1 MSRRRRVASRLL
13 ASVLAV
19 GAAAGGVTCASADA
33 PTPQTASS
41 DAPGRPWG
49 ATTKADAS
57 SDEREERDAPSKPAP
72 TITQSVTIAPPPP
85 PAEPMP
91 ATAGLVDSAGPAGM
105 KKEAIA
111 EARRQAETESKASS
125 SQRVSAAAMTG
136 DSDRIAPPPADQ
148 GGTFVHAG
156 TNPFI
161 DTRTDNLSTFAVD
174 VDTGSFTF
182 ARRFLKQGNL
192 PPDSA
197 VRVEEWVNAMHYG
210 YAAPPKSQTVP
221 FSIHVAGAPS
231 PIARGKHLVRV
242 ALQGK
247 QVSTAERGPTHLVF
261 LVDISGSMEAHDKLP
276 LAKDAMHKMVD
287 GLRSDDSIALVT
299 YAGATGIVLPTTSLR
314 EKARIHA
321 AIDRL
326 SSGGGTNMGSG
337 MELAYREAAKQLGGG
352 RSARVVV
359 LSDGD
364 ANIGRTS
371 HQDIL
376 KSVKG
381 YVSEG
386 VMMST
391 VGFGTGN
398 YNDHLMEQLANAGNG
413 AYTYIDSQKTAERFF
428 VHELNGMLE
437 TIAQDVKIQV
447 EWNADVVARYRLVGY
462 ENRDIADVDFRNDKK
477 DAGEIGA
484 GHAVT
489 ALYELELTST
499 SPSGPL
505 GTVRV
510 RAKQPRGTRADEHTV
525 SIAASVIHDRPGDL
539 DADARTAAAV
549 ALAAE
554 ILRRSP
560 YAEGRTLS
568 EAAALLREAATGPWA
583 AERLELAR
591 DLVRIEPRLAAR

>member
-1 MSRRRRVASRLL
+1 VAEVFMSRAHARLL
-13 ASVLAV
+13 ASVLAISTASVV
-19 GAAAGGVTCASADA
+19 GCASAEA
-33 PTPQTASS
+33 PAAEPSS
-41 DAPGRPWG
+41 
-49 ATTKADAS
+49 S
-57 SDEREERDAPSKPAP
+57 SSLSPS
-72 TITQSVTIAPPPP
+72 PPPP
-85 PAEPMP
+85 PAPAGGDAPRAVEE
-91 ATAGLVDSAGPAGM
+91 ATADAAGPTTAARAPAP
-105 KKEAIA
+105 EPAATRESARRDAIA
-111 EARRQAETESKASS
+111 VAKQAAQAAAAGRTKNEAESKAMPHAVGKKDKALMPSDDD
-125 SQRVSAAAMTG
+125 RVA
-136 DSDRIAPPPADQ
+136 PADQ

-161 DTRTDNLSTFAVD
+161 ETASDALSTFAVD

-182 ARRFLKQGNL
+182 ARRYLKQGDL
-192 PPDSA
+192 PPDAA
-197 VRVEEWVNAMHYG
+197 VRVEEWVNAMHYS
-210 YAAPPKSQTVP
+210 YAAPPKAQAVP
-221 FSIHVAGAPS
+221 FAIHVAGAPS

-247 QVSTAERGPTHLVF
+247 QVTTAERGPTHLVF
-261 LVDISGSMEAHDKLP
+261 LVDVSGSMEAHDKLP

-287 GLRSDDSIALVT
+287 GLRADDSIALVT
-299 YAGATGIVLPTTSLR
+299 YAGSTGVVLPTTSLR

-371 HQDIL
+371 HQAIL
-376 KSVKG
+376 SSVKG

-413 AYTYIDSQKTAERFF
+413 AYTYIDSAKTAERFF
-428 VHELNGMLE
+428 VHELNGTLE

-447 EWNADVVARYRLVGY
+447 EWNSDVVSRYRLVGY

-489 ALYELELTST
+489 ALYEVELTST

-510 RAKQPRGTRADEHTV
+510 RAKQPRGSRADEHSVAITP
-525 SIAASVIHDRPGDL
+525 SVIQDRPGDL
-539 DADARTAAAV
+539 DDDARAAAAV

-554 ILRRSP
+554 VLRRSP

-568 EAAALLREAATGPWA
+568 EAAALLREAATGPHA

-591 DLVRIEPRLAAR
+591 DLLRVEPRLAAR

>member
-1 MSRRRRVASRLL
+1 MSRAHSRLL

-19 GAAAGGVTCASADA
+19 GAASAVFGCASAEA
-33 PTPQTASS
+33 PAPEPTSSSTLEPASPS
-41 DAPGRPWG
+41 EAAPAPG
-49 ATTKADAS
+49 AD
-57 SDEREERDAPSKPAP
+57 DEDRA
-72 TITQSVTIAPPPP
+72 APPPP
-85 PAEPMP
+85 SAPVTTTTPTT
-91 ATAGLVDSAGPAGM
+91 TAQPV
-105 KKEAIA
+105 
-111 EARRQAETESKASS
+111 
-125 SQRVSAAAMTG
+125 AMTG
-136 DSDRIAPPPADQ
+136 DAIGATREAAKQAARAEARSATKTEQKAKPQPDVAGGRLKDKLALASPVEEVAAPVDQ

-161 DTRTDNLSTFAVD
+161 ETASDALSTFAVD

-182 ARRFLKQGNL
+182 ARRFLKQGDL
-192 PPDSA
+192 PPDAA
-197 VRVEEWVNAMHYG
+197 VRVEEWVNAMHYS
-210 YAAPPKSQTVP
+210 YAAPPKSQAVP
-221 FSIHVAGAPS
+221 FAIHVAGAPS

-247 QVSTAERGPTHLVF
+247 QVTTAERGPTHLVF
-261 LVDISGSMEAHDKLP
+261 LVDVSGSMEAHDKLP
-276 LAKDAMHKMVD
+276 LAKEAMHKMVD
-287 GLRSDDSIALVT
+287 GLRADDSIALVT
-299 YAGATGIVLPTTSLR
+299 YAGATGVVLPTTSMR
-314 EKARIHA
+314 EKGRVHA

-371 HQDIL
+371 HQEIL

-413 AYTYIDSQKTAERFF
+413 NYTYIDSPKTAERFF
-428 VHELNGMLE
+428 VHELNGTLE

-447 EWNADVVARYRLVGY
+447 EWNQDVVRRYRLVGY
-462 ENRDIADVDFRNDKK
+462 ENRDVADVDFRNDKK

-489 ALYELELTST
+489 ALYEVELVST

-510 RAKQPRGTRADEHTV
+510 RAKQPRGSRAGEHSVVIAPTV
-525 SIAASVIHDRPGDL
+525 LQDRPGDL
-539 DADARTAAAV
+539 DDDARAAAAV

-554 ILRRSP
+554 VLRRSP

-568 EAAALLREAATGPWA
+568 EAAALLREAATGPHA

-591 DLVRIEPRLAAR
+591 DLVRVEPRLAAR

>member
-1 MSRRRRVASRLL
+1 
-13 ASVLAV
+13 
-19 GAAAGGVTCASADA
+19 
-33 PTPQTASS
+33 
-41 DAPGRPWG
+41 
-49 ATTKADAS
+49 
-57 SDEREERDAPSKPAP
+57 
-72 TITQSVTIAPPPP
+72 
-85 PAEPMP
+85 
-91 ATAGLVDSAGPAGM
+91 
-105 KKEAIA
+105 
-111 EARRQAETESKASS
+111 
-125 SQRVSAAAMTG
+125 
-136 DSDRIAPPPADQ
+136 
-148 GGTFVHAG
+148 
-156 TNPFI
+156 
-161 DTRTDNLSTFAVD
+161 
-174 VDTGSFTF
+174 
-182 ARRFLKQGNL
+182 
-192 PPDSA
+192 
-197 VRVEEWVNAMHYG
+197 MHYA
-210 YAAPPKSQTVP
+210 YAAPPKSQAVP
-221 FSIHVAGAPS
+221 FAIHVAGAPS

-247 QVSTAERGPTHLVF
+247 QVTTAERGPTHLVF
-261 LVDISGSMEAHDKLP
+261 LVDVSGSMKAHDKLP

-287 GLRSDDSIALVT
+287 GLRADDSIALVT
-299 YAGATGIVLPTTSLR
+299 YAGSTGVVLPTTSLR

-371 HQDIL
+371 HQEIL

-413 AYTYIDSQKTAERFF
+413 AYTYIDSAKTAERFF
-428 VHELNGMLE
+428 VHELNGTLE

-447 EWNADVVARYRLVGY
+447 EWNTDVVSRYRLVGY
-462 ENRDIADVDFRNDKK
+462 ENRDVADVDFRNDKK

-489 ALYELELTST
+489 ALYEVELTSP

-510 RAKQPRGTRADEHTV
+510 RAKQPRGSRADEHSV
-525 SIAASVIHDRPGDL
+525 AIAPSVIQDRPGDL
-539 DADARTAAAV
+539 DDDARAAAAV

-554 ILRRSP
+554 VLRRSP

-568 EAAALLREAATGPWA
+568 EAAALLREAATGPHA

-591 DLVRIEPRLAAR
+591 DLLRVEPRLASR